1 MSTVT
6 ICCFKRGQFSN
17 KIDILSHKHSK
28 ALTGN
33 AFEFPSCERGLLSR
47 LTFFINTQ
55 QSHRE
60 KWWRELETAIS
71 SLTAPPINPNP
82 VQPPGARVGWGACC
96 SYFLVRKDIAFIW
109 VHIALYSY
117 IKWLHS
123 AEFTVK
129 TQPGNVGKVK
139 IVKPSWGK
147 VGTQTNSLQ
156 RNCNNTWQ
164 WWTPAHSPC
173 GTMSRTSPL
182 FVLTTKT
189 YLLIF
194 FKKLH
199 NLASAETDLQ
209 DFFSVPCFQHCAA
222 VLSHWCT

>member
-1 MSTVT
+1 M
-6 ICCFKRGQFSN
+6 
-17 KIDILSHKHSK
+17 
-28 ALTGN
+28 
-33 AFEFPSCERGLLSR
+33 LLSSPVVR
-47 LTFFINTQ
+47 EDFYLD
-55 QSHRE
+55 SHF
-60 KWWRELETAIS
+60 
-71 SLTAPPINPNP
+71 SLTLITQGEMVARVRDCNFFTDSTPNKP
-82 VQPPGARVGWGACC
+82 KSCAATRGTVGWGACC

>member
-82 VQPPGARVGWGACC
+82 VQPPGARWGEEHAAPI
-96 SYFLVRKDIAFIW
+96 FLSEKTLPLFEFI
-109 VHIALYSY
+109 L
-117 IKWLHS
+117 L
-123 AEFTVK
+123 FTL
-129 TQPGNVGKVK
+129 TLNGC
-139 IVKPSWGK
+139 ILL
-147 VGTQTNSLQ
+147 NSL
-156 RNCNNTWQ
+156 
-164 WWTPAHSPC
+164 S
-173 GTMSRTSPL
+173 
-182 FVLTTKT
+182 
-189 YLLIF
+189 
-194 FKKLH
+194 KLS
-199 NLASAETDLQ
+199 LEMWEKLK
-209 DFFSVPCFQHCAA
+209 
-222 VLSHWCT
+222 L

>member
-82 VQPPGARVGWGACC
+82 VQPPGARWGEEHAAPI
-96 SYFLVRKDIAFIW
+96 FLSEKTLPLFEFI
-109 VHIALYSY
+109 L
-117 IKWLHS
+117 L
-123 AEFTVK
+123 FTL
-129 TQPGNVGKVK
+129 TLNGC
-139 IVKPSWGK
+139 ILL
-147 VGTQTNSLQ
+147 NSL
-156 RNCNNTWQ
+156 
-164 WWTPAHSPC
+164 SKLGKC
-173 GTMSRTSPL
+173 GKS
-182 FVLTTKT
+182 
-189 YLLIF
+189 
-194 FKKLH
+194 
-199 NLASAETDLQ
+199 
-209 DFFSVPCFQHCAA
+209 
-222 VLSHWCT
+222 